1 MALHAKINHVLQ
13 GLPRPQA
20 KKRKK
25 CIDAKMHETCR
36 NLRTNERSLIMT
48 GINIEVI
55 IYGVIFVAV
64 LVLVEGVYL
73 TVFGKSISLN
83 SRVNRRLE
91 MLEKGANREQ
101 VLEQLRKEMTQHL
114 KSQSIPLYSILAT
127 KAQKANIAF
136 SPPQIIMLMGG
147 LAVMS
152 YVMLTVGTSASTP
165 IRIAVAIAMGIGGV
179 YIWINNKA
187 KKRLGM
193 IEEQLPDAVELM
205 VRSLRVGHP
214 FSSAIN
220 IVAKEVPDPLASEM
234 GVIADEAAYGRDM
247 GESLKSLAERMDMQD
262 LRFLAVAVT
271 IQQQSGGNLAEILDG
286 LSKVI
291 RSRFKLFRRVKAIT
305 AEAKWSGMFLS
316 GFPIVALVMINVIQP
331 NYYDDVKDTS
341 VFIPACLVVAAF
353 LVANVFVMRTLVNIK
368 V

>member
-1 MALHAKINHVLQ
+1 M
-13 GLPRPQA
+13 
-20 KKRKK
+20 
-25 CIDAKMHETCR
+25 
-36 NLRTNERSLIMT
+36 
-48 GINIEVI
+48 GISAEPI
-55 IYGVIFVAV
+55 IYGLIFVAV
-64 LVLVEGVYL
+64 LVLVEGIYL

-83 SRVNRRLE
+83 SKVNRRLDL
-91 MLEKGANREQ
+91 LEKGGGREE

-114 KSQSIPLYSILAT
+114 KSQQIPLYSMLAA

-136 SPPQIIMLMGG
+136 SPSQILMIMG
-147 LAVMS
+147 LLSLVAFVG
-152 YVMLTVGTSASTP
+152 LTVGTAAGTAV
-165 IRIAVAIAMGIGGV
+165 RIVVAIAMGVGGV
-179 YIWINNKA
+179 YLWINNKA
-187 KKRLGM
+187 KKRMGM

-214 FSSAIN
+214 FSSAVG
-220 IVAKEVPDPLASEM
+220 IVASEVADPLGTEM

-247 GESLKSLAERMDMQD
+247 GDALKAMAERMEMQD

-271 IQQQSGGNLAEILDG
+271 IQQQAGGNLAEILDG
-286 LSKVI
+286 LAKVI

-316 GFPIVALVMINVIQP
+316 VFPIVALVMINVIQP
-331 NYYDDVKDTS
+331 NYYDDVKETS

-353 LVANVFVMRTLVNIK
+353 LVANIFVMRTLVNIK